1 MQSEYAIDEQGT
13 KRRRNE
19 RSPIE
24 RLANK
29 YGVDVSEVIPLI
41 GATEDETARN
51 IHAWI
56 QQHSGGSSGYNKG
69 FRRYGYTVD
78 GTPIADEQTVIADVA
93 RMRRE
98 GRSYREIAETL
109 NSMGIHGA
117 KGGRWVITTVR
128 RLMGETYG

>member
-1 MQSEYAIDEQGT
+1 VQSEYAIDEQGT
-13 KRRRNE
+13 RRRCNE

-51 IHAWI
+51 IRAWV
-56 QQHSGGSSGYNKG
+56 QQHSGSDVGYNSGY
-69 FRRYGYTVD
+69 RRYGYTVD

-117 KGGRWVITTVR
+117 KGGRWVTSTIR
-128 RLMGETYG
+128 RLIMGGA